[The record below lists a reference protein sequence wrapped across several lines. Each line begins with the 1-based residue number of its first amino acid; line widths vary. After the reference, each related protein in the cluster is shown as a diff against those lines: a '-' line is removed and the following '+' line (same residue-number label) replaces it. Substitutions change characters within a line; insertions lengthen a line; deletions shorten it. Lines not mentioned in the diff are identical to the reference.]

1 MNWKD
6 LLIGIAFFVAAY
18 LIRKF
23 NKWTTPV
30 QKIDFFN
37 GGETVRG
44 WIVVI
49 ALIIAGIVFVFSSLP
64 DSI

>member
-18 LIRKF
+18 LLRKLD
-23 NKWTTPV
+23 KWIYPNPKTDSFDAAKTLGSWMV
-30 QKIDFFN
+30 
-37 GGETVRG
+37 T
-44 WIVVI
+44 I
-49 ALIIAGIVFVFSSLP
+49 ALIGAGIVFVFSSLP

>member
-6 LLIGIAFFVAAY
+6 LLIGIGCFVAAY
-18 LIRKF
+18 LVRKF

-30 QKIDFFN
+30 QKIDFFD
-37 GGETVRG
+37 GGQTVRG
-44 WIVVI
+44 WMVVI